1 MRKIII
7 FSTRGSQK
15 RVHESNVTTWG
26 ELKEELANLYDFN
39 SLQATENINRTDLVN
54 DTAKLP
60 EQDFT
65 LFLRPRETKSG
76 TLSYKDA
83 RDIVKNSPELKSY
96 IKRVYGKDYTH
107 ASTEQLNEAIENADI
122 VVEEETY
129 KLSIIESN
137 PEKELAEAIEKIV
150 RKNYSGINV
159 KVTVELA
166 ENEDSDVE
174 KLLKEA
180 EEIFGEL

>member
-65 LFLRPRETKSG
+65 LFLRPRET
-76 TLSYKDA
+76 
-83 RDIVKNSPELKSY
+83 V
-96 IKRVYGKDYTH
+96 
-107 ASTEQLNEAIENADI
+107 
-122 VVEEETY
+122 
-129 KLSIIESN
+129 
-137 PEKELAEAIEKIV
+137 
-150 RKNYSGINV
+150 
-159 KVTVELA
+159 
-166 ENEDSDVE
+166 
-174 KLLKEA
+174 
-180 EEIFGEL
+180 